1 MLHAHTRVRGAAS
14 VEICGVVATAHG
26 VDFEA
31 WVIFV
36 VVVTSAG
43 RARVHPGA
51 VHRRYRRVTEHH
63 LGPHIT
69 AVDAERE

>member
-1 MLHAHTRVRGAAS
+1 MLHAHTSVRGAAR
-14 VEICGVVATAHG
+14 VEISGVIATAHG
-26 VDFEA
+26 VDFGA
-31 WVIFV
+31 WEIFL

-63 LGPHIT
+63 LGPHLT
-69 AVDAERE
+69 APDAERE